1 MNFHPHQF
9 TFAGRLILLIALMI
23 AIGGTAALAYWG
35 NEILPAGRYPIVL
48 FAIPPLCIAGIF
60 IALGMLVLKL
70 AGLEFY
76 QTGVEETK

>member
-9 TFAGRLILLIALMI
+9 TFAGRLILLIALII
-23 AIGGTAALAYWG
+23 AIGGTAALVYWG

-48 FAIPPLCIAGIF
+48 FSIPPLCVAGIF
-60 IALGMLVLKL
+60 IALGMLILKL

-76 QTGVEETK
+76 QTAGEETE

>member
-9 TFAGRLILLIALMI
+9 TFAGRLILLIALII
-23 AIGGTAALAYWG
+23 AIGGTAALVYWG

-48 FAIPPLCIAGIF
+48 FAIPPLCVAGIF
-60 IALGMLVLKL
+60 IALGMLILKL

-76 QTGVEETK
+76 QTAGEETE

>member
-23 AIGGTAALAYWG
+23 AIGGTAALVYWG

-48 FAIPPLCIAGIF
+48 FAIPPLCVAGIF
-60 IALGMLVLKL
+60 IALGMLILKL

-76 QTGVEETK
+76 QTGGEETE